1 MMSQPQ
7 NTHPRRD
14 WLMAW
19 TWPMFLQLQ
28 LDSRTQYMRIRQE
41 SKRAT
46 GCGNTTGTDWIICR
60 EFWKDQQS
68 KKKSCAGCEHH
79 VFQQRPILVAL
90 LKICI
95 PRDLLHSI
103 PSSTGVHNGSTLHPF
118 WKEQGY
124 ASLVSM
130 CQSTPRLRHPPNI
143 LWKISWLWCI

>member
-68 KKKSCAGCEHH
+68 KKKSCAGCEHP

-103 PSSTGVHNGSTLHPF
+103 PSSTGERSSRKQTRPTFPF
-118 WKEQGY
+118 DSHSFLSSVWPFVNLCLFFY
-124 ASLVSM
+124 SLSLDFAAS
-130 CQSTPRLRHPPNI
+130 
-143 LWKISWLWCI
+143 WA